1 MQAYVIVYTYKGK
14 QFTSVTKP
22 CTLAQATESFHSEL
36 NSLGSFK
43 LVRVVAQ

>member
-1 MQAYVIVYTYKGK
+1 MQAYVIYYKYKGK

-22 CTLAQATESFHSEL
+22 CTLEQAIESFHSEL

-43 LVRVVAQ
+43 LVCVVAQ